1 MILEKAFVDT
11 GFWIGFLNRRDQFH
25 KQAKDYFKVAL
36 DTYEIVT
43 STFIVYETI
52 SFINC
57 SLKNHQLAVDF
68 LDRIEEAQTLG
79 HFNILKVTHGIQEKA
94 LTLFKKLDDK
104 DLSFTDCTSF
114 TLMKKEGIAK
124 ALTFDV
130 HFEQMGFVKEP

>member
-11 GFWIGFLNRRDQFH
+11 GFWIGFLN
-25 KQAKDYFKVAL
+25 
-36 DTYEIVT
+36 
-43 STFIVYETI
+43 
-52 SFINC
+52 
-57 SLKNHQLAVDF
+57 
-68 LDRIEEAQTLG
+68 
-79 HFNILKVTHGIQEKA
+79 LKVTHGIQEKA